1 MKTVSNKSR
10 AAILRDL
17 SKLRAE
23 IKKLEATPPPCDPLE
38 AFRRMF
44 RDRSKEHDRGKASD
58 MSNEPPP
65 I

>member
-10 AAILRDL
+10 ATILRDL

-38 AFRRMF
+38 AFRRVF
-44 RDRSKEHDRGKASD
+44 RSIPQ
-58 MSNEPPP
+58 PPP
-65 I
+65 PPLE